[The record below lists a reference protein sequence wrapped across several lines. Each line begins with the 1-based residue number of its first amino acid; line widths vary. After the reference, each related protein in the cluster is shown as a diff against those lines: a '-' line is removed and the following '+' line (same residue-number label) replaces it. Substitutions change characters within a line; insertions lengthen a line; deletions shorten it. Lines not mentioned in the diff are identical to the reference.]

1 MCKPKVVEEDDS
13 NSVQTNNLGLVNLE
27 SNSAGGPGV
36 FELVAV
42 VLLVLSVLLTCHYCN
57 RRFRKR
63 RQRELHDAVQGGLQ
77 GNVGFR
83 TVSGAAR
90 GQGSGVPMVTF
101 SDPGSRTVQLQ
112 TPSAPMLQLAPKVP
126 VLPALPQ
133 GLSVSPAT
141 QMGLWEQ
148 CR

>member
-1 MCKPKVVEEDDS
+1 MCKKEVDEDDS
-13 NSVQTNNLGLVNLE
+13 KSVQTNNLGLVNLE
-27 SNSAGGPGV
+27 ANTAGGPGI
-36 FELVAV
+36 FEIISI
-42 VLLVLSVLLTCHYCN
+42 VLLVLAILFALHYCN

-90 GQGSGVPMVTF
+90 GSGSGIPMVTF
-101 SDPGSRTVQLQ
+101 SDPGSRTVALTQ
-112 TPSAPMLQLAPKVP
+112 TPSAPMLQLQAPSKTP

-133 GLSVSPAT
+133 GLSVSPA
-141 QMGLWEQ
+141 GLWEQ

>member
-1 MCKPKVVEEDDS
+1 MCNPKEVDEDDS
-13 NSVQTNNLGLVNLE
+13 KSVQTNNLGLVNLE
-27 SNSAGGPGV
+27 ANTAGGPGV
-36 FELVAV
+36 FEIVAV
-42 VLLVLSVLLTCHYCN
+42 VLLVLCVLLTCHYCN

-90 GQGSGVPMVTF
+90 GPGSAVPMVTF
-101 SDPGSRTVQLQ
+101 SDPGSRTVSLTQ
-112 TPSAPMLQLAPKVP
+112 TPSAPMLQLAPSKAP

-133 GLSVSPAT
+133 GLSVSPA
-141 QMGLWEQ
+141 GLWEQ